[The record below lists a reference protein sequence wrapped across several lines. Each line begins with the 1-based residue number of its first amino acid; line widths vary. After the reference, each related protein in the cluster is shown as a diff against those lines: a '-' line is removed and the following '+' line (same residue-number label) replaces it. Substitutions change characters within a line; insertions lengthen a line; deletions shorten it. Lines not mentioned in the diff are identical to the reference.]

1 MQQCFPN
8 FFGLETKEDLYI
20 EEHKR
25 GKNFALNNSRWNF
38 TEVILTA
45 NKLIPENLVV
55 VR

>member
-1 MQQCFPN
+1 MPHLPHEAE
-8 FFGLETKEDLYI
+8 GASKEDLHI

-25 GKNFALNNSRWNF
+25 GQNFALNSLCWIF

-45 NKLIPENLVV
+45 NKLIPENLVA